1 MTVVLAT
8 YNGELFIRE
17 QLDSILQQSFTDF
30 QIIIGDDA
38 STDSTFSILKEY
50 EERYSDIIHV
60 FQNQNRLGVVSNF
73 EKLIECADTPYI
85 SLSDQDDIW
94 YKDKLLNAV
103 TALEN
108 LNDENIPLLFHS
120 DLCVVNDERIKL
132 YDSFFKMR
140 GYSFPKERSI
150 DIMLGRCG
158 VMGNTIV
165 FNQALKE
172 KILPFPKSLAIHDYW
187 IALVNEFFG
196 KRVTHIEPLV
206 EYRIHHSNTS
216 NSLTDIKNSKIL
228 KKILHTHI
236 KLPYHD
242 IQREILLEEFLQ
254 RFKLL
259 EKDKVIL
266 NHFLKYLL
274 FKERKSYLISLSF
287 KYKFFRLGIR
297 YRLKLIGAILWKKC
311 FRLVFFSSF
320 QYKIKRISLIRI

>member
-50 EERYSDIIHV
+50 EERYSDIICV
-60 FQNQNRLGVVSNF
+60 FQNKHRLGVVSNF
-73 EKLIECADTPYI
+73 EKLIERADTPYI

-103 TALEN
+103 TKLEN
-108 LNDENIPLLFHS
+108 LHDERTPLLFHS

-187 IALVNEFFG
+187 IALVNELLG
-196 KRVTHIEPLV
+196 KRVTYDNPLV
-206 EYRIHHSNTS
+206 EYRIHDSNTS
-216 NSLTDIKNSKIL
+216 NSLRDIKNSKIL
-228 KKILHTHI
+228 TKIVNKKIT
-236 KLPYHD
+236 LPYHN
-242 IQREILLEEFLQ
+242 IQREILIEELLK
-254 RFKLL
+254 RFNLV
-259 EKDKVIL
+259 EKDRVIV
-266 NHFLKYLL
+266 NDFKEYLL
-274 FKERKSYLISLSF
+274 FKKSKVYLIYLTF
-287 KYKFFRLGIR
+287 KYRFFRFGIR
-297 YRLKLIGAILWKKC
+297 YKLKLIGAIL
-311 FRLVFFSSF
+311 L
-320 QYKIKRISLIRI
+320 KR